1 MRKICVIMGGVM
13 PVPAVCGGAIE
24 TLITSIAK
32 QYSSEDGFALTICSV
47 YHPEAVKAA
56 KQYPAV
62 RFFWTHTRSVKN
74 LFLHAIFLGVR
85 MTTGKCIRSMQRH
98 YNEIAELFQREKFD
112 LIIAEG
118 GDTQAIIDIAKGY
131 HRDQFV
137 NHVHIHY
144 LPPENIVKNYGHV
157 IGVSEFVTKEYLK
170 VCQMPVR
177 AHVLKNAINVELF
190 STAVSDARKSS
201 LRKKLGL
208 SETDFVILYVGR
220 IMEIKGVLELM
231 QAVTSLEDKQIKL
244 LIMGSAN
251 AGKRSFSAYERK
263 VRKLSAQN
271 KNRIIFTGYVDNAE
285 VYQYASVADVQCVP
299 TLREEAAGLVVI
311 EAMAEGIPTI
321 VTNSGGMIEYVNED
335 TTLIVERDNIV
346 EKLKTAICYMK
357 GHPEERKR
365 MSERARI
372 LSKQY
377 DESAYYQNF
386 CQLIREILNE
396 NAQNGRDVFLSGERD
411 RGTDEMGI
419 VMGG

>member
-137 NHVHIHY
+137 SHVHIHY
-144 LPPENIVKNYGHV
+144 LPPENVVKNYGHV

-177 AHVLKNAINVELF
+177 VHVLKNAINVELF
-190 STAVSDARKSS
+190 STAVSDTKKRSI
-201 LRKKLGL
+201 RKKLGL

>member
-62 RFFWTHTRSVKN
+62 RFFWTHIRSVKN

-85 MTTGKCIRSMQRH
+85 MTTGKCIRPLQRH

-220 IMEIKGVLELM
+220 IMEVKGVLELM
-231 QAVTSLEDKQIKL
+231 QAVTGIEDQQVKL
-244 LIMGSAN
+244 LIIGSAN
-251 AGKRSFSAYERK
+251 SGKWEFSPYERK
-263 VRKLSAQN
+263 VKKLAEQN
-271 KNRIIFTGYVDNAE
+271 RDRIIFTGYVDNAE
-285 VYQYASVADVQCVP
+285 VYQYASVAGAQCMP
-299 TLREEAAGLVVI
+299 TLIEEAAGLVLL
-311 EAMAEGIPTI
+311 EAMAEGLPLI
-321 VTNSGGMIEYVNED
+321 VTKSGGIPEYVGSD
-335 TTLIVERDNIV
+335 AALFVERDHIV
-346 EKLKTAICYMK
+346 DNLQQAICYLK
-357 GHPEERKR
+357 AHPEVRVQMTEKAKLQIG
-365 MSERARI
+365 E
-372 LSKQY
+372 Y
-377 DESAYYQNF
+377 DEAAYYQNF
-386 CQLIREILNE
+386 ARIIRNILNG
-396 NAQNGRDVFLSGERD
+396 N
-411 RGTDEMGI
+411 
-419 VMGG
+419 

>member
-56 KQYPAV
+56 TQYPAV

-201 LRKKLGL
+201 LREKLGL